1 MAGPKFPID
10 AAEIDL
16 LVAEFYAR
24 VRKHPALGPVF
35 MKAIGPSAEA
45 WQKHEAHIA
54 SFWRNA
60 IGLDR
65 SFSGNP
71 MMKHLANPEIQPDL
85 FPAWLGLFRDT
96 AGEVLPERAAEGI
109 AALADR
115 IGRSLSMGLVQFRQK
130 DGAAPRFG
138 AALNSEG

>member
-1 MAGPKFPID
+1 MAAPKFPIT
-10 AAEIDL
+10 ETQIDS
-16 LVAEFYAR
+16 LVEAFYAR
-24 VRKHPALGPVF
+24 VRKHSTLGPIF
-35 MKAIGPSAEA
+35 TKAVGLSDDA
-45 WQKHEAHIA
+45 WREHEARIA

-71 MMKHLANPEIQPDL
+71 MLKHLANSEVQPDL
-85 FPAWLGLFRDT
+85 FPIWLNLFRDT
-96 AGEVLPERAAEGI
+96 AEEILPPEAAAGI

-115 IGRSLSMGLVQFRQK
+115 IGRSLSMGIVQFRQK

-138 AALNSEG
+138 PMG